1 MSTNNLQEE
10 FSIINNNN
18 EENIE
23 FEIIY
28 KPRKKYKNKT
38 KIFDNK
44 FVNKNKDKCKIIYK
58 NIEYEL
64 KGYFEDI
71 DNNSK
76 NKEEISVIL
85 RIDKNIRDI
94 SYMFSYCKDL
104 LLIRFIPNINNSENN
119 TLILNDI
126 DELDLSDDDEP
137 NDEMYDEKEEN
148 GLYKYLEDELISSSI
163 STVTNKDTTNVFLTN
178 NVNVKGNL
186 KVSLECCDFYNI
198 TDLSYMFN
206 ECESLISLPDI
217 SKWNTSNVTNMNN
230 MFYGC
235 KSLISLPDISK
246 WNISKVTNISYMLYL
261 CKSLLSLS
269 DISKWNT
276 SNVKEMNNL
285 LYGCE
290 SLISLP
296 DISKWNTSNVSD
308 MSYMFYGCKSLI
320 SLPDISKWKI
330 SNVFNINN
338 MFKECVSLISL
349 PDISKWNISNTTG
362 IDSMSEGCINCLNI
376 ISEFIK
382 NNNCKLI

>member
-10 FSIINNNN
+10 FLIINNNN

-104 LLIRFIPNINNSENN
+104 LLIRFISNNNNSKNN

-126 DELDLSDDDEP
+126 GEFDLSNEDNQ
-137 NDEMYDEKEEN
+137 NDEIFNKKEEN
-148 GLYKYLEDELISSSI
+148 NLYKYLEDQLISSSI
-163 STVTNKDTTNVFLTN
+163 STITNKDTTNFNLTN
-178 NVNVKGNL
+178 NINNKKNL
-186 KVSLECCDFYNI
+186 KVSLECYNFDNI

-217 SKWNTSNVTNMNN
+217 SNLNTSNVTNMNN

-246 WNISKVTNISYMLYL
+246 
-261 CKSLLSLS
+261 
-269 DISKWNT
+269 
-276 SNVKEMNNL
+276 
-285 LYGCE
+285 
-290 SLISLP
+290 
-296 DISKWNTSNVSD
+296 
-308 MSYMFYGCKSLI
+308 
-320 SLPDISKWKI
+320 
-330 SNVFNINN
+330 
-338 MFKECVSLISL
+338 
-349 PDISKWNISNTTG
+349 
-362 IDSMSEGCINCLNI
+362 
-376 ISEFIK
+376 
-382 NNNCKLI
+382 